1 MSSHFRIG
9 IAVVLLAVAVSP
21 AISADKSDKKEK
33 KGSDTNAPAAGEYVS
48 VGDVAGILGKADSDS
63 VSLRVP
69 QLGLQYGK
77 GNNRRPS
84 LKEKDKDVGFQLTA
98 DAKIRLMKL
107 PPKKD
112 EKGRKIPYTR
122 DELIKLKGKGNL
134 PGYEASIDD
143 LKPGMVVK
151 LHLVRLK
158 HGDKEALAKRFVSRV
173 YIEGEAQLPMG
184 ESGGKP
190 QGGAI
195 KN

>member
-1 MSSHFRIG
+1 MFSHFRIG
-9 IAVVLLAVAVSP
+9 IAIVMFAVAASP
-21 AISADKSDKKEK
+21 ATSADKNDKKEK
-33 KGSDTNAPAAGEYVS
+33 KGSDTKAPAAGEYLS
-48 VGDVAGILGKADSDS
+48 VGDVTGILAKAESDS

-69 QLGLQYGK
+69 QLGLQSGK
-77 GNNRRPS
+77 GNNRRPT
-84 LKEKDKDVGFQLTA
+84 LKETNKDIDFQLTA
-98 DAKIRLMKL
+98 DARIRLIKL

-122 DELIKLKGKGNL
+122 EELNKLKGKGNL
-134 PGYEASIDD
+134 PGYEASTDD
-143 LKPGMVVK
+143 LKPGMIVK

-184 ESGGKP
+184 ESGGRP